1 MKQSEIL
8 KEEKKKS
15 LYQNGYLMKEKL
27 FQLGSHILLW
37 TIQNL
42 SFILHQRFLN
52 GQQSLACITLRL
64 KIFQVL
70 NDDEKSW

>member
-37 TIQNL
+37 TRNL
-42 SFILHQRFLN
+42 VKY
-52 GQQSLACITLRL
+52 LR
-64 KIFQVL
+64 
-70 NDDEKSW
+70 EKSKISLMTK